1 MLKDNQG
8 AFLGI
13 GDVIVVPSNNET
25 ILARVCGYEG
35 FHEGILYLE
44 YCKNTDGPSTITN
57 DMVVRAN
64 NEATTAFNAAY
75 MRG

>member
-13 GDVIVVPSNNET
+13 GDVIVVPNNNVT
-25 ILARVCGYEG
+25 ILARICGYEG

-44 YCKNTDGPSTITN
+44 YGKNTDGPRTVTN
-57 DMVVRAN
+57 DMVMRAN
-64 NEATTAFNAAY
+64 NEATMAFNAAY